1 MKGRMRRIGRGR
13 GRKWPV
19 PVPALPGI
27 ACACAGLALWMVHG
41 VGAEPTTAYFTTYAS
56 AKGGYELQAG
66 TETEIEEEIEELT
79 KHIRI
84 VNTGEGDCLV
94 RVKVLAGSLTPVSCL
109 DSSGKW
115 SLGGDGYWYYQ
126 DTLPPGETTGELAA
140 TIEVPE
146 GMGGMMDSFD
156 VVVIQECT
164 AALYREDGTP
174 YGDWER
180 KMADGK
186 ETGAED
192 GEGAGG

>member
-27 ACACAGLALWMVHG
+27 ACAGLALWMVHG
-41 VGAEPTTAYFTTYAS
+41 VGAEPSTAYFTTYAS

-84 VNTGEGDCLV
+84 VNTGEGDCFV
-94 RVKVLAGSLTPVSCL
+94 RVKVLAGNLTPVSCL
-109 DSSGKW
+109 DSSGQW

-126 DTLPPGETTGELAA
+126 DVLLTGETTGELAA

>member
-19 PVPALPGI
+19 PALPGI
-27 ACACAGLALWMVHG
+27 ACACVGLALWMVHG
-41 VGAEPTTAYFTTYAS
+41 MGAEPSTAYFTTYAS

-66 TETEIEEEIEELT
+66 TETEIEEKIEELT

-84 VNTGEGDCLV
+84 VNTGEGNCFV
-94 RVKVLAGSLTPVSCL
+94 RVKVLAGNLTPVSYL
-109 DSSGKW
+109 DNSGKW

-146 GMGGMMDSFD
+146 GMEGMMDSFD
-156 VVVIQECT
+156 VVVIQECVPVF
-164 AALYREDGTP
+164 YREDGTP

-186 ETGAED
+186 EAAAED

>member
-1 MKGRMRRIGRGR
+1 MKGRMKGIGRGR
-13 GRKWPV
+13 GRKWRV

-27 ACACAGLALWMVHG
+27 ACACAGLALWTVHG
-41 VGAEPTTAYFTTYAS
+41 VGAEPSTAYFTTYAS

-94 RVKVLAGSLTPVSCL
+94 RVKVLAGNLTPVTYL
-109 DSSGKW
+109 DNSGKW

-126 DTLPPGETTGELAA
+126 DVLPPGETTGELAA

-146 GMGGMMDSFD
+146 GMEGMMDSFD
-156 VVVIQECT
+156 VVVIQECVPVF
-164 AALYREDGTP
+164 YREDGTP

-186 ETGAED
+186 EAAAED

>member
-13 GRKWPV
+13 GRKW

-41 VGAEPTTAYFTTYAS
+41 MGAEPSTAYFTTHAS

-66 TETEIEEEIEELT
+66 TETEIEEEITELT

-94 RVKVLAGSLTPVSCL
+94 RVKVLAGNLTPVTYL
-109 DSSGKW
+109 DNSGKW

-126 DTLPPGETTGELAA
+126 DVLPPGETTGELAA

-146 GMGGMMDSFD
+146 GMEGMMDSFD
-156 VVVIQECT
+156 VVVIQECVPVF
-164 AALYREDGTP
+164 YREDGTP

-186 ETGAED
+186 EAAAED

>member
-19 PVPALPGI
+19 PALPGI
-27 ACACAGLALWMVHG
+27 ACACVGLALWMVHG
-41 VGAEPTTAYFTTYAS
+41 MGAEPSTAYFTTYAS

-66 TETEIEEEIEELT
+66 TETEIEEKIEELT

-94 RVKVLAGSLTPVSCL
+94 RVK
-109 DSSGKW
+109 DNSGKW

-126 DTLPPGETTGELAA
+126 DVLPPGETTGELAA

-146 GMGGMMDSFD
+146 GMEGMMDSFD
-156 VVVIQECT
+156 VVVIQECVPVF
-164 AALYREDGTP
+164 YREDGTP

-192 GEGAGG
+192 GEGAG

>member
-1 MKGRMRRIGRGR
+1 M
-13 GRKWPV
+13 
-19 PVPALPGI
+19 
-27 ACACAGLALWMVHG
+27 
-41 VGAEPTTAYFTTYAS
+41 
-56 AKGGYELQAG
+56 
-66 TETEIEEEIEELT
+66 
-79 KHIRI
+79 
-84 VNTGEGDCLV
+84 NTGEGNCFV
-94 RVKVLAGSLTPVSCL
+94 RVKVLAGNLTPVSYL
-109 DSSGKW
+109 DNSGKW

-146 GMGGMMDSFD
+146 GMEGMMDSFD

-192 GEGAGG
+192 GEGAG

>member
-19 PVPALPGI
+19 PALPGI
-27 ACACAGLALWMVHG
+27 ACACVGLALWMVHG
-41 VGAEPTTAYFTTYAS
+41 MGAEPSTAYFTTYAS

-66 TETEIEEEIEELT
+66 TETEIEEEITELT

-94 RVKVLAGSLTPVSCL
+94 RVKVLAGNLTPVTYL
-109 DSSGKW
+109 DNSGKW

-126 DTLPPGETTGELAA
+126 DVLPPGETTGELAA

-146 GMGGMMDSFD
+146 GMEGMMDSFD
-156 VVVIQECT
+156 VVVIQECVPVF
-164 AALYREDGTP
+164 YREDGTP

-186 ETGAED
+186 EAAAED

>member
-27 ACACAGLALWMVHG
+27 ACAGLALWMVHG
-41 VGAEPTTAYFTTYAS
+41 VGAEPSTAYFTTYAS

-84 VNTGEGDCLV
+84 VNTGEGDCFV
-94 RVKVLAGSLTPVSCL
+94 RVKVLAGNLTPVSCL

-126 DTLPPGETTGELAA
+126 DVLLPGETTGDLAA

-146 GMGGMMDSFD
+146 GMGGM
-156 VVVIQECT
+156 
-164 AALYREDGTP
+164 
-174 YGDWER
+174 
-180 KMADGK
+180 K
-186 ETGAED
+186 
-192 GEGAGG
+192 